1 MYCFAFTFSSLVPA
15 VGNKK
20 KRKQCANK
28 THFSALVIIWWD
40 PRHLLYMNYKIYKI
54 LNTTFLSLGKLQICH
69 FKMSHNNSY
78 RLYVYKKPFWPLCLL
93 TVFPWPV
100 SFLKLHS
107 FRRKKEKK
115 GGKRKNKEEKYN
127 VQGNGISTVQYYHLS
142 FDENLVSFF
151 ISSSQEIF

>member
-1 MYCFAFTFSSLVPA
+1 MILMKREKLFCCNVIVMRDRCTVSRLRFQALYLPLA
-15 VGNKK
+15 KK
-20 KRKQCANK
+20 KKQCANK

-107 FRRKKEKK
+107 FPRKKEKK
-115 GGKRKNKEEKYN
+115 GGKRKKKRE
-127 VQGNGISTVQYYHLS
+127 V
-142 FDENLVSFF
+142 
-151 ISSSQEIF
+151 